1 MVQLKT
7 DAAYVRKSAA
17 GRPPY
22 LSKNAS
28 PQAFDARLYELLE
41 TPHTVTSLR
50 RALAD
55 STDVSPDEPVIQQ
68 AMRRLLEQDLIELS
82 PDS

>member
-1 MVQLKT
+1 MVQLKA

-17 GRPPY
+17 GTPARV
-22 LSKNAS
+22 STSAS
-28 PQAFDARLYELLE
+28 PDGFDARVYELLK

-50 RALAD
+50 RALG
-55 STDVSPDEPVIQQ
+55 DVSPDDPTINQ
-68 AMRRLLEQDLIELS
+68 AMRRLLERDLIELS

>member
-7 DAAYVRKSAA
+7 DAAYVRKSAT
-17 GRPPY
+17 GRPPR
-22 LSKNAS
+22 SSS
-28 PQAFDARLYELLE
+28 PEAFDAKVYELLK

-50 RALAD
+50 RALGG
-55 STDVSPDEPVIQQ
+55 SPDVSPDDPAIKQ
-68 AMRRLLEQDLIELS
+68 AMHRLLEQDLIELS